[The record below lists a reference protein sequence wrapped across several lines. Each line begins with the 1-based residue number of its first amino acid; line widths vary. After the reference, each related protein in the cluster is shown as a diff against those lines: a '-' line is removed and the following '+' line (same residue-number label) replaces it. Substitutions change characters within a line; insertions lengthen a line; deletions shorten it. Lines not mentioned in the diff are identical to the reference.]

1 MSPAAGL
8 LFTTMLAAA
17 VAAPGPS
24 SAALVARVLA
34 HGLRG
39 VGRLCVGLLLGD
51 LFWLLCALWG
61 VAALAQHFG
70 ALFAAIRYAGVAYL
84 LVLAWKLWRA
94 APSAIANTGEKR
106 ESPRLLLTGLA
117 LALGNPKTML
127 FYLAL
132 LPGIVSLDTLSLR
145 DALILAALVTVVVV
159 VVLAAYVSLA
169 ERLRRHL
176 HSPVALRRINR
187 GSALLMA
194 AAAVGIAAR

>member
-8 LFTTMLAAA
+8 LFTTVLAAA

-34 HGLRG
+34 YGLRG

-94 APSAIANTGEKR
+94 TPVAATSAGDR

-132 LPGIVSLDTLSLR
+132 LPGIVSLDALSLS
-145 DALILAALVTVVVV
+145 DALILAILVTVVVAG
-159 VVLAAYVSLA
+159 VLAAYVLLA
-169 ERLRRHL
+169 ARLRRLL

-187 GSALLMA
+187 GSALLMVA
-194 AAAVGIAAR
+194 AAGGIAAR

>member
-34 HGLRG
+34 CGLRG
-39 VGRLCVGLLLGD
+39 VGRLCIGLLLGD

-94 APSAIANTGEKR
+94 TPVAATSAGVR

-132 LPGIVSLDTLSLR
+132 LPGIVSLDALSLY

-159 VVLAAYVSLA
+159 SVLAAYALLA

-194 AAAVGIAAR
+194 AAAAGIAAR